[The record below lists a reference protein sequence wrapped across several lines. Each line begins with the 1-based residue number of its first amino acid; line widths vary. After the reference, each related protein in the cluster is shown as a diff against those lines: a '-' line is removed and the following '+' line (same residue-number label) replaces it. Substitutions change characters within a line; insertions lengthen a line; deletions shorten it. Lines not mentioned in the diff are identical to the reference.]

1 MVRLWIPTES
11 CPDGIA
17 DGLVMRYERE
27 GSGVIPK
34 VLLSVTVTTK
44 LPPLKLEVCRQSR
57 FFLCGGGRDQT
68 FSFRHVKYETFISK
82 DVELIMGNKSLEL
95 RKWV

>member
-34 VLLSVTVTTK
+34 VLLSVTVTMK
-44 LPPLKLEVCRQSR
+44 LPPLKLEVCRRSR
-57 FFLCGGGRDQT
+57 FFVCVWGET
-68 FSFRHVKYETFISK
+68 RHSVSG
-82 DVELIMGNKSLEL
+82 M
-95 RKWV
+95 